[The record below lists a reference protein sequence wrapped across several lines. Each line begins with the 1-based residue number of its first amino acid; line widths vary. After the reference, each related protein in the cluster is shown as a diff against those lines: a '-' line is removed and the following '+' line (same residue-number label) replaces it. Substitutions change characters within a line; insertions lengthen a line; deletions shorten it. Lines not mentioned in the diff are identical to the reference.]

1 MEKEPYRFYIKVRTL
16 LGTPATEIH
25 EDLTTVFGAQ
35 SISYST
41 VQKWSKFFRDGNIE
55 IEDQPRPG
63 RPVTKTTKELV
74 RRLIQEDPHSTY
86 DDIEL
91 ETEFS
96 SGTINR

>member
-1 MEKEPYRFYIKVRTL
+1 VHSKLYIWPKAFEGFIKEVNSKKKIQKMEKEPYIKVRTL

-55 IEDQPRPG
+55 IEDQP
-63 RPVTKTTKELV
+63 
-74 RRLIQEDPHSTY
+74 DP
-86 DDIEL
+86 
-91 ETEFS
+91 
-96 SGTINR
+96 